1 MLSYMH
7 SFHAGNFADCAKH
20 IALCTILNSLNKK
33 DKPYTVIDTH
43 SGEGRY
49 KTDDER
55 LLKTGEAKDGI
66 LKLFK
71 LYGDVN
77 IPFPEEVRTYMEA
90 ELNYLEKNEYA
101 GSAELERYF
110 MRPSDTLFLIDKHP
124 QVQENLKANMAL
136 PLRKENNA
144 TKAIKPN
151 ILNKDS
157 YEALKALTPPLVK
170 RGLIL
175 CDPSYEDAEDYVK
188 VTKALT
194 LAHQKWNTGII
205 ALWYPLIAR
214 RKNETAQML
223 AALENAAKMG
233 TNPCECFKIELEV
246 KEKEELE
253 GESHLYGTGI
263 FIINPPWLLEEQ
275 LTKANAFL
283 KKLYEIF

>member
-1 MLSYMH
+1 MLSYQHEYH
-7 SFHAGNFADCAKH
+7 SGNFADVSKH
-20 IALCTILNSLNKK
+20 IALCAILSSLNKK

-43 SGEGRY
+43 SGAGRF

-66 LKLFK
+66 LKLAK

-77 IPFPEEVRTYMEA
+77 IPFPEEVRTYMDA
-90 ELNYLEKNEYA
+90 QMHYLENKEYA

-110 MRPSDTLFLIDKHP
+110 MRPTDTLFLIDKHP
-124 QVQENLKANMAL
+124 QVQENLKTNMTL
-136 PLRKENNA
+136 PLRNGSDG
-144 TKAIKPN
+144 TKFVKPN

-157 YEALKALTPPLVK
+157 YDALKALTPPLVK

-175 CDPSYEDAEDYVK
+175 CDPSYEDQEDYVK

-205 ALWYPLIAR
+205 ALWYPLIKR

-233 TNPCECFKIELEV
+233 TTPCECFKIELEV
-246 KEKEELE
+246 KTTEELE
-253 GESHLYGTGI
+253 GESHLYGTGM
-263 FIINPPWLLEEQ
+263 FVMNPPWQLEEQ

-283 KKLYEIF
+283 KKIYEVF